1 VTATLPSRSAPGA
14 ALQTWDVI
22 VIGSGI
28 GGLVTASQ
36 LAAKGAK
43 VLVLERYLIPGGS
56 GGSFQRE
63 GYTFDVGASMIFGF
77 GTKGHTNLLTRAL
90 ADVGEHCATI
100 PDPAQLEYH
109 LPGGLTVAVDRDYEG
124 FIAALTTRFPHEAK
138 GIRAFY
144 DTCWQVFRC
153 LDAMPLLSLEDPAY
167 LAKVFFRAPLACLGL
182 ARWLPMNVGSVAR
195 AHIQDP
201 ELLRFIDMECFCW
214 SVMPA
219 DRTPMINAGMVFSDR
234 HAGGINYPQGGVG
247 VIAQKLVAGL
257 ERHGGAIR
265 YRSRVVKVLLEQGK
279 AVGVR
284 LANGEELRSR
294 RVVSNATRWDTFGDP
309 DSPKTTSP
317 SPGSEAGGEPSGATS
332 AGSQPELSTVSQGPA
347 PILGSSAPLIDGADT
362 PAAERTWRRRY
373 KPSPSFLSL
382 HLGVRGDL
390 IPEGTHVHHLLLER
404 WEDLEAEQGTVF
416 VSMPSLLDPSLA
428 PAGHHIVHTFTPS
441 SMEAW
446 KRLSPAAYRAK
457 KQADAD
463 RLIARLEAILP
474 GLAGAITHRE
484 VGTPRSH
491 RRFLGRLG
499 GSYGPI
505 PAMRLPGLLP
515 MPFNRTG
522 ISGLYCVGDSCFPG
536 QGLNAVAFSGFA
548 CAHRIGADL
557 GLNPWALPA

>member
-1 VTATLPSRSAPGA
+1 MSATDFHQESLHREASPSEPTASET
-14 ALQTWDVI
+14 ALDWDVI

-56 GGSFQRE
+56 GGSFRRA

-77 GTKGHTNLLTRAL
+77 GQKGHTNLLTRAL
-90 ADVGEHCATI
+90 ADVGEHCTTI

-109 LPGGLTVAVDRDYEG
+109 LPGGLTVAVDRDYES
-124 FIAALTTRFPHEAK
+124 FLAELTARFPHEAK

-144 DTCWQVFRC
+144 DTCAQVFRC

-167 LAKVFFRAPLACLGL
+167 LAKVFFKAPLACLGL
-182 ARWLPMNVGSVAR
+182 ARWLPVNVGSVAR

-201 ELLRFIDMECFCW
+201 NLLRFIDMECFCW

-234 HAGGINYPQGGVG
+234 HAGGINYPKGGVG
-247 VIAQKLVAGL
+247 VIADKLVAGL

-265 YRSRVVKVLLEQGK
+265 YRSRVVKVLLEQGR

-284 LANGEELRSR
+284 LADGQELHAR

-309 DSPKTTSP
+309 D
-317 SPGSEAGGEPSGATS
+317 GDGQ
-332 AGSQPELSTVSQGPA
+332 QPEGAGELPASAMPSQT
-347 PILGSSAPLIDGADT
+347 LIDGADT

-382 HLGVRGDL
+382 HLGVRADL

-404 WEDLEAEQGTVF
+404 WEEIEAEQGTVF

-446 KRLSPAAYRAK
+446 QGLSPTAYAAK
-457 KQADAD
+457 KEADAN

-491 RRFLGRLG
+491 RRFLGRSG

>member
-1 VTATLPSRSAPGA
+1 
-14 ALQTWDVI
+14 
-22 VIGSGI
+22 
-28 GGLVTASQ
+28 
-36 LAAKGAK
+36 
-43 VLVLERYLIPGGS
+43 
-56 GGSFQRE
+56 
-63 GYTFDVGASMIFGF
+63 MIFGF
-77 GTKGHTNLLTRAL
+77 GQKGHTNLLTRAL
-90 ADVGEHCATI
+90 ADVGEHCPTI
-100 PDPAQLEYH
+100 ADPVQLQYH
-109 LPGGLTVAVDRDYEG
+109 LPDGLSLAVDRDYER
-124 FIAALTTRFPHEAK
+124 FIADLSARFPHEAR

-144 DTCWQVFRC
+144 DSCWQVFRC

-167 LAKVFFRAPLACLGL
+167 LAKVFLRAPLACLGL
-182 ARWLPMNVGSVAR
+182 ARWLPVNVGAVAR

-201 ELLRFIDMECFCW
+201 ALLRFIDMECFCW

-247 VIAQKLVAGL
+247 VIAEKLVAGL
-257 ERHGGAIR
+257 ERHGGTIR
-265 YRSRVVKVLLEQGK
+265 YRARVVKVLLENGK

-284 LANGEELRSR
+284 LASGEQIRAR

-309 DSPKTTSP
+309 D
-317 SPGSEAGGEPSGATS
+317 GSAQPPSGASLS
-332 AGSQPELSTVSQGPA
+332 AEGGGQQPPGEGMAGQTLVDGP
-347 PILGSSAPLIDGADT
+347 DT

-382 HLGVRGDL
+382 HLGVRADA
-390 IPEGTHVHHLLLER
+390 IPPGTHVHHLLLER

-416 VSMPSLLDPSLA
+416 VSMPSLLDPCLA
-428 PAGHHIVHTFTPS
+428 PAGHQIVHSFTPS

-446 KRLSPAAYRAK
+446 QGLSPSAYAAK
-457 KQADAD
+457 KEADAN
-463 RLIARLEAILP
+463 RLISRLEAILP

-491 RRFLGRLG
+491 RRFLGRSG

-505 PAMRLPGLLP
+505 PALRLPGLLP

-557 GLNPWALPA
+557 GLNAWKLPD

>member
-1 VTATLPSRSAPGA
+1 MTLSTSSAPLVASDQA
-14 ALQTWDVI
+14 AWDVV

-56 GGSFQRE
+56 GGSFKRQ

-77 GTKGHTNLLTRAL
+77 GQKGHTNLLTRAL
-90 ADVGEHCATI
+90 ADVGEHCPTI
-100 PDPAQLEYH
+100 ADPVQLQYH
-109 LPGGLTVAVDRDYEG
+109 LPDGLSLAVDRDYER
-124 FIAALTTRFPHEAK
+124 FIADLSARFPHEAR

-144 DTCWQVFRC
+144 DSCWQVFRC

-167 LAKVFFRAPLACLGL
+167 LAKVFLRAPLACLGL
-182 ARWLPMNVGSVAR
+182 ARWLPVNVGAVAR

-201 ELLRFIDMECFCW
+201 ALLRFIDMECFCW

-247 VIAQKLVAGL
+247 VIAEKLVAGL
-257 ERHGGAIR
+257 ERHGGTIR
-265 YRSRVVKVLLEQGK
+265 YRARVVKVLLENGK

-284 LANGEELRSR
+284 LASGEQIRAR

-309 DSPKTTSP
+309 D
-317 SPGSEAGGEPSGATS
+317 GSAQPPSGASLS
-332 AGSQPELSTVSQGPA
+332 AEGGGQQPPGEGMAGQTLVDGP
-347 PILGSSAPLIDGADT
+347 DT

-382 HLGVRGDL
+382 HLGVRADA
-390 IPEGTHVHHLLLER
+390 IPPGTHVHHLLLER

-416 VSMPSLLDPSLA
+416 VSMPSLLDPCLA
-428 PAGHHIVHTFTPS
+428 PAGHQIVHSFTPS

-446 KRLSPAAYRAK
+446 QGLSPSAYAAK
-457 KQADAD
+457 KEADAN
-463 RLIARLEAILP
+463 RLISRLEAILP

-491 RRFLGRLG
+491 RRFLGRSG

-505 PAMRLPGLLP
+505 PALRLPGLLP

-557 GLNPWALPA
+557 GLNAWKLPD

>member
-1 VTATLPSRSAPGA
+1 
-14 ALQTWDVI
+14 
-22 VIGSGI
+22 
-28 GGLVTASQ
+28 
-36 LAAKGAK
+36 
-43 VLVLERYLIPGGS
+43 
-56 GGSFQRE
+56 
-63 GYTFDVGASMIFGF
+63 
-77 GTKGHTNLLTRAL
+77 
-90 ADVGEHCATI
+90 
-100 PDPAQLEYH
+100 
-109 LPGGLTVAVDRDYEG
+109 
-124 FIAALTTRFPHEAK
+124 
-138 GIRAFY
+138 
-144 DTCWQVFRC
+144 
-153 LDAMPLLSLEDPAY
+153 
-167 LAKVFFRAPLACLGL
+167 
-182 ARWLPMNVGSVAR
+182 
-195 AHIQDP
+195 
-201 ELLRFIDMECFCW
+201 
-214 SVMPA
+214 
-219 DRTPMINAGMVFSDR
+219 
-234 HAGGINYPQGGVG
+234 
-247 VIAQKLVAGL
+247 
-257 ERHGGAIR
+257 
-265 YRSRVVKVLLEQGK
+265 VKVLLEQGR

-284 LANGEELRSR
+284 LADGQELRAR

-309 DSPKTTSP
+309 DNAGQQRAQTIMP
-317 SPGSEAGGEPSGATS
+317 SQT
-332 AGSQPELSTVSQGPA
+332 
-347 PILGSSAPLIDGADT
+347 LIDGADT

-373 KPSPSFLSL
+373 RPSPSFLSL
-382 HLGVRGDL
+382 HLGVRADL

-428 PAGHHIVHTFTPS
+428 PEGHHIVHTFTPS
-441 SMEAW
+441 SIEAW
-446 KRLSPAAYRAK
+446 HGLSPSEYRAK

-491 RRFLGRLG
+491 RRFLGRSG